1 MWVRVPPSVHFR
13 TGSLF
18 LIKVIG
24 RLQEVSLP
32 DFQLPSLTAKID
44 TGAYTSSL
52 HCQIV
57 STDDKWVE
65 FHVLDPSHP
74 QFIDIPNRVP
84 LVELKQVTSSNG
96 TSELRPVIQTRI
108 KIGTEEFDI
117 FLTLTDR
124 SEMRYPILLGRRFL
138 SDKYLVDVNGINLL
152 TD

>member
-1 MWVRVPPSVHFR
+1 M
-13 TGSLF
+13 T
-18 LIKVIG
+18 KVIG

-32 DFQLPSLTAKID
+32 EFNLPSLTAKID

-57 STDDKWVE
+57 SLAEEWVE

-74 QFIDIPNRVP
+74 MYVDIPNRVS
-84 LVELKQVTSSNG
+84 LVEMKHVTSSNG
-96 TSELRPVIQTRI
+96 EAELRPVIKTII
-108 KIGTEEFDI
+108 KIGDEEFEI

-138 SDKYLVDVNGINLL
+138 AEKYIVDVTGINLL
-152 TD
+152 GY

>member
-1 MWVRVPPSVHFR
+1 M
-13 TGSLF
+13 TK
-18 LIKVIG
+18 IIG

-32 DFQLPSLTAKID
+32 EFNLPSLTAKID

-57 STDDKWVE
+57 SIEEHWVE

-74 QFIDIPNRVP
+74 MYIDIPNRIP
-84 LVELKQVTSSNG
+84 LVEMKQVTSSNG
-96 TSELRPVIQTRI
+96 EGELRPVIKTRI
-108 KIGTEEFDI
+108 KIGEEDFEI

-138 SDKYLVDVNGINLL
+138 ADKFVVDVTGINLL
-152 TD
+152 SY